1 MKKSNSL
8 FMFTLIM
15 STMITIS
22 STNWI
27 SMWMGLELNMM
38 SFIPLILQKSNK
50 SSSEAAMIY
59 FLIQSMSS
67 IILLMM
73 IMINMMKL
81 SINEEIIN
89 YAITICILMKLG
101 AAPFHKWMPEMMSKM
116 KWINCFLL
124 MTWQKMAPL
133 MMISNL
139 NNSNILINLSIIW
152 SVGVGCLG
160 GINTSSLRKL
170 MAYSSINH
178 LGWMMSIIKSINL
191 WMLYWMIYSMITLM
205 ICFTMNSYNFLFMNQ
220 ITTSNMMN
228 TEKINLFILMLS
240 MGGLPPFIGFLP
252 KWITIQSMIYS
263 KEFTM
268 IFIMVM
274 FSLVTLMFYM
284 RIMINMFLLSN
295 SESKW
300 KLINYKKHSTV
311 LFMMINFSLPVIL
324 IMDTF

>member
-8 FMFTLIM
+8 FIFTLIA

-22 STNWI
+22 SNNWI

-73 IMINMMKL
+73 IMINMMKIP
-81 SINEEIIN
+81 INKEIIN
-89 YAITICILMKLG
+89 CAITICILMKLG

-116 KWINCFLL
+116 KWINCLLL

-133 MMISNL
+133 VMMSNL
-139 NNSNILINLSIIW
+139 NNSNVLINLSIIW

-178 LGWMMSIIKSINL
+178 LGWMMAIIKSINL
-191 WMLYWMIYSMITLM
+191 WLLYWIIYSIMTMM

-220 ITTSNMMN
+220 ITVSNMMN
-228 TEKINLFILMLS
+228 TEKINLFIMMLS

-252 KWITIQSMIYS
+252 KWITIQSMIS
-263 KEFTM
+263 NKEFIM
-268 IFIMVM
+268 IFIMIM

-284 RIMINMFLLSN
+284 RAMTNMFLLSN
-295 SESKW
+295 SENKW
-300 KLINYKKHSTV
+300 KFNNYKKYSTA
-311 LFMMINFSLPVIL
+311 LFTMTNFSLPMIL
-324 IMDTF
+324 IMDIF

>member
-8 FMFTLIM
+8 FIFTLIL

-22 STNWI
+22 SNNWI

-67 IILLMM
+67 IVLLMM
-73 IMINMMKL
+73 VVISLMKL
-81 SINEEIIN
+81 SIYKEIIN
-89 YAITICILMKLG
+89 YMITICILMKLG
-101 AAPFHKWMPEMMSKM
+101 AAPFHKWMPEVMSKM

-178 LGWMMSIIKSINL
+178 LGWMLAIIKSINL
-191 WMLYWMIYSMITLM
+191 WMVYWIIYSMITMM
-205 ICFTMNSYNFLFMNQ
+205 ICFTMNSYNFFFLNQ
-220 ITTSNMMN
+220 VTASNMIN

-252 KWITIQSMIYS
+252 KWITIQMMIS
-263 KEFTM
+263 CKEFIM
-268 IFIMVM
+268 IFIMIM

-295 SESKW
+295 SENKW
-300 KLINYKKHSTV
+300 KFNNYKKYSTV
-311 LFMMINFSLPVIL
+311 MFMMTNFSLPIIL